1 MIKSNNLTNAND
13 TGNPQTQCKTEEI
26 NKNIGKTR
34 KKKYRS

>member
-13 TGNPQTQCKTEEI
+13 TDNPQTPCKTEI